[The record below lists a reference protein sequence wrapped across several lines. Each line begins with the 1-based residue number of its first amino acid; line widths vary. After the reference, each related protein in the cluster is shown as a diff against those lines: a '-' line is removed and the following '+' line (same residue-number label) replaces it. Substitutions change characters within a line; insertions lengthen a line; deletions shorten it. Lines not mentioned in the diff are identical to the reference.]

1 MKLQNYQPT
10 PKIQYPLRMEHE
22 LHKRFQLISKT
33 TRIPMSTLG
42 HLGISKFIEE
52 IESKGI
58 TKVLDEMRNV

>member
-10 PKIQYPLRMEHE
+10 PKIQYPLRLEHD
-22 LHKRFQLISKT
+22 LHDRFQSISKK

-42 HLGISKFIEE
+42 RLGITKFIEE

-58 TKVLDEMRNV
+58 TRVLNELENV